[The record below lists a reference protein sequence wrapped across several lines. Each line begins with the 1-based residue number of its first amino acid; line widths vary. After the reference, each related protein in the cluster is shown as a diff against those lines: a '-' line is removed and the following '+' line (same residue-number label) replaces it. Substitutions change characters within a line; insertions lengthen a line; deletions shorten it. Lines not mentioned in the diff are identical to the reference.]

1 MKTKLIIFSNNFQDE
16 LSYCG
21 FKLFPA
27 DIAKQYMKCVE
38 LLSTNRKCY

>member
-1 MKTKLIIFSNNFQDE
+1 MKTKLILFLNNFQDE
-16 LSYCG
+16 QCYIG

-38 LLSTNRKCY
+38 ALSNNRKYY